1 MNEQMRRWLSTLL
14 SIVMGTVRARPINNV
29 IDEQIPERRIIRL
42 RHGGGTAGAS
52 EDGRNFGCFGD
63 RATSCQ

>member
-1 MNEQMRRWLSTLL
+1 MDYQTQRRLSTLL
-14 SIVMGTVRARPINNV
+14 SIVIGTVMAYPINNV